1 MSSVRLVFPDGTD
14 RVVDRVRVRASGAT
28 YDRRLHRA
36 PLGWNWFASGTRA
49 RSPEEFLFTVEVV
62 EAGAGYL
69 AGSRIAA
76 KDLIVF
82 FKRAARIVTPVATV
96 NSAGVLSYAVTPIP
110 LGYRLDI
117 TVGSSALS
125 EPRQVVAGDRPVYA
139 GDRPV
144 IAGG

>member
-36 PLGWNWFASGTRA
+36 PLGWNWFTSGTRA
-49 RSPEEFLFTVEVV
+49 RSPEEFQFTVEVV

-82 FKRAARIVTPVATV
+82 FKRAARIETPVAIV
-96 NSAGVLSYAVTPIP
+96 NSAGVLSYSVTPIP
-110 LGYRLDI
+110 LGYRLEV
-117 TVGSSALS
+117 TVGSRELS
-125 EPRQVVAGDRPVYA
+125 EPRVVTLGDRALVLGDRPV
-139 GDRPV
+139 V
-144 IAGG
+144 IGR